1 MVGRPIVVAGQAFY
15 EVATARLADQMK
27 QIETLDAKTDKI
39 LSYSAGA
46 LGIFGA
52 ALGLVGKHV
61 SAPTIGLF
69 VGAFVIYTAVI
80 ISTLRAYQLR
90 NYSYRP
96 DMSTLQHHA
105 ESLPDE
111 ALRLWVARECVLSLN
126 ENDVLISEKSAD
138 LARAIR
144 LFPFQVLLL
153 TAAAL
158 FNLL

>member
-1 MVGRPIVVAGQAFY
+1 VAASQTFY
-15 EVATARLADQMK
+15 DVATARLADQMK
-27 QIETLDAKTDKI
+27 QIETLDAKTDKV

-52 ALGLVGKHV
+52 ALGLVGKNV
-61 SAPTIGLF
+61 SALTIGFF
-69 VGAFVIYTAVI
+69 VGAFIIYTAVI
-80 ISTLRAYQLR
+80 ISTLRAYQIR

-96 DMSTLQHHA
+96 DMSTLQLHA
-105 ESLPDE
+105 QTLEDE

-126 ENDVLISEKSAD
+126 ENDVLISRKSGD

-158 FNLL
+158 FSLL

>member
-1 MVGRPIVVAGQAFY
+1 M
-15 EVATARLADQMK
+15 
-27 QIETLDAKTDKI
+27 DAKTDKI
-39 LSYSAGA
+39 LSYSTGT

-52 ALGLVGKHV
+52 ALGLVGKNV
-61 SAPTIGLF
+61 SPITVAFF

-96 DMSTLQHHA
+96 DMSTLQLHTHA
-105 ESLPDE
+105 LADD
-111 ALRLWVARECVLSLN
+111 ALRLWVAQECVLSLN
-126 ENDVLISEKSAD
+126 ENDTLITQKSAD

-158 FNLL
+158 FALL